1 MERRKDTGITGTRQ
15 ALGGQCREG
24 VGMGMA
30 TENRAQV
37 LGTTGR

>member
-30 TENRAQV
+30 TRIRDELVA
-37 LGTTGR
+37 LL